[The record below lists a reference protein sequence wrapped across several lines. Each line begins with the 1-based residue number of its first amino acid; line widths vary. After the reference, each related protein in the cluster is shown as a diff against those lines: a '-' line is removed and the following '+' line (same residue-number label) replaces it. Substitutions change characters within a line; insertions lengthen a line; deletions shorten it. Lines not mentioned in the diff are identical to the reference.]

1 MTLQLILAAL
11 GGLLVAFLLAAAE
24 SSLTR
29 MSRHR
34 AAELVEE
41 GGRGATALL
50 RIAGDSAAYLS
61 VAAFVRVVAEAAAAV
76 LITVATVGL
85 VEGFWPPLLVSIGVM
100 GVLSFVLVGVSPR
113 TLGRQHADRI
123 ALLAAPVLV
132 WLRRVLGPV
141 ARLLVALG
149 NAVTPGEGYRDG
161 PFDSEAELR
170 DLVDLAGE
178 SALIEAGE
186 REMIHSVF
194 ELGDT
199 VVREVMVPRTDMVT
213 IDQDRTLK
221 QAMSLFLRSGFSR
234 IPVVGDG
241 PDDVLGL
248 LYFKDVARRVNADAG
263 AGKVHVLHAM
273 RPVNHIP
280 ESKPIDD
287 LLREM
292 QRGQFHF
299 AVVIDEYGGTAGLVT
314 IEDILEEIVGEIAD
328 EYDREPPGV
337 EQLADGTTR
346 VPATMHVDDLAEL
359 FDVTIEEE
367 EVDTVGGLL
376 GKTIGL
382 VPIPGSNGEVA
393 GLLLTAERMAGRRH
407 RIATVI
413 VQRLDEQNHP
423 EGEDRRHRAGHRPP
437 SPPPRG
443 GVVSAEF
450 RAGFACLVG
459 RPNAGKSTLTN
470 ALVGHKVAITSSKP
484 QTTRHTI
491 RGIATTDTSQLILV
505 DTPGLHRP
513 RTLLGQRLNDLVRE
527 TLLEVDVDRL
537 LPAGR
542 PAHRPRRHLHR
553 PRAHRAAA
561 GQATPG
567 RGDRHQVRPG
577 RPGPAG
583 RAPHRH
589 RPARL
594 LGCHHPVLGDA
605 RRPGRRGGR
614 GAVVLP
620 AAVPAALPRRRA
632 DRRARGRDDRRARAR
647 GGAGGGARRAAAQ
660 PRGGGRRDGAPRRP
674 SRGRPAAGRPGA
686 RVRRAAQ
693 PEGHH
698 HRPGRVPAARGRH
711 HRPAGHRGPARP
723 ADPPRPAR
731 QGGQGLAARPQAAA
745 AARLLTRPGLS

>member
-1 MTLQLILAAL
+1 
-11 GGLLVAFLLAAAE
+11 
-24 SSLTR
+24 
-29 MSRHR
+29 
-34 AAELVEE
+34 
-41 GGRGATALL
+41 
-50 RIAGDSAAYLS
+50 
-61 VAAFVRVVAEAAAAV
+61 V

-149 NAVTPGEGYRDG
+149 NAMTPGEGYRDG

-382 VPIPGSNGEVA
+382 VPIPGSHGEVA

-423 EGEDRRHRAGHRPP
+423 EGEDR
-437 SPPPRG
+437 
-443 GVVSAEF
+443 
-450 RAGFACLVG
+450 
-459 RPNAGKSTLTN
+459 
-470 ALVGHKVAITSSKP
+470 
-484 QTTRHTI
+484 
-491 RGIATTDTSQLILV
+491 AT
-505 DTPGLHRP
+505 
-513 RTLLGQRLNDLVRE
+513 
-527 TLLEVDVDRL
+527 
-537 LPAGR
+537 A
-542 PAHRPRRHLHR
+542 
-553 PRAHRAAA
+553 
-561 GQATPG
+561 
-567 RGDRHQVRPG
+567 
-577 RPGPAG
+577 
-583 RAPHRH
+583 
-589 RPARL
+589 
-594 LGCHHPVLGDA
+594 
-605 RRPGRRGGR
+605 
-614 GAVVLP
+614 P
-620 AAVPAALPRRRA
+620 AADPHP
-632 DRRARGRDDRRARAR
+632 
-647 GGAGGGARRAAAQ
+647 
-660 PRGGGRRDGAPRRP
+660 
-674 SRGRPAAGRPGA
+674 
-686 RVRRAAQ
+686 
-693 PEGHH
+693 H
-698 HRPGRVPAARGRH
+698 HREEA
-711 HRPAGHRGPARP
+711 
-723 ADPPRPAR
+723 
-731 QGGQGLAARPQAAA
+731 
-745 AARLLTRPGLS
+745 S